1 MVEKAFPQQNLG
13 PSPAQVTLPQPSSVS
28 HEAVGNS
35 VPPIKGCL
43 CHTCSQNS
51 PYNFLRFQLNRI

>member
-51 PYNFLRFQLNRI
+51 PYNF